1 MLWKPAWW
9 VAERA
14 KGNTIRSSHG
24 ETYAVPPVKLGFS
37 TSAYTVPIPMTTNP
51 PTPTTSVTRTADLAA
66 FVTTRW
72 SLVARA
78 GGPASEER
86 RLALA
91 DLCESYWYPVYA
103 FARRK
108 GHAAEEARDLVQ
120 GFFADFLERED
131 VTRADADLGRF
142 RSYLLGAFVHFATNE
157 WNRAQAVKRGGD
169 RQSFSLDHEM
179 AEGRFQ
185 GEDHGELGPEASY
198 ERAWALSLIESV
210 IVRLRAEYE
219 ERGRGE
225 VFDRLRPMLSFDG
238 EAESYQKI
246 AHEMGT
252 TEGAVKVA
260 VHRLRGRFA
269 SLLRRAIADT
279 VCDPAE
285 VEEEIRGLFE
295 ALG

>member
-1 MLWKPAWW
+1 M
-9 VAERA
+9 
-14 KGNTIRSSHG
+14 SS
-24 ETYAVPPVKLGFS
+24 
-37 TSAYTVPIPMTTNP
+37 NP
-51 PTPTTSVTRTADLAA
+51 PTPSPSTPRAPDLAA

-78 GGPASEER
+78 GGPASAER
-86 RLALA
+86 RAALA

-103 FARRK
+103 FARSK
-108 GHAAEEARDLVQ
+108 GNDADHARDLVQ
-120 GFFADFLERED
+120 GFFADFLERDD
-131 VTRADADLGRF
+131 VARADADRGRF

-157 WNRAQAVKRGGD
+157 WKRTQAVKRGGD
-169 RQSFSLDHEM
+169 RQSFSLDHEL

-185 GEDHGELGPEASY
+185 GEGNSELDPEASY
-198 ERAWALSLIESV
+198 ERAWALNLIESV

-219 ERGRGE
+219 DGGKGE

-238 EAESYQKI
+238 EAENYQKI
-246 AHEMGT
+246 AKDMGT

-279 VCDPAE
+279 VEDQAE
-285 VEEEIRGLFE
+285 VEDEIRGLFE